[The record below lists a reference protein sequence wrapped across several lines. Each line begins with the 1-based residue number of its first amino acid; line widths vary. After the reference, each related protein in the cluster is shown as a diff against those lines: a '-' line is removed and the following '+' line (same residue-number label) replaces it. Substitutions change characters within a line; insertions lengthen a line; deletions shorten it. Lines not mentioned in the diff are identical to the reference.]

1 MDKNLSLYNTYTRK
15 KEKFEPLAAPS
26 VGMYVCGPTVYND
39 VHIGNCRTFI
49 SYDVIYRYLLHLGY
63 KVRYVR
69 NITDVGHLE
78 NDADDGEDKISKKAK
93 LDNLEPME
101 IVQKYTNGFHDV
113 LKMFNTLTPSI
124 EPTATGHLMEQIEYI
139 KKIIEEG
146 YGYVSNDSVYF
157 DVQKFSKIHDYG
169 TLSGR
174 KTEDL
179 LSNTRADLAG
189 QSEKKSPLDF
199 ALWKKADERHI
210 MQWKSPWGQGFP
222 GWHLECSVMSTK
234 YLGETFDIHGGGMD
248 LKFPHHECEIAQNVA
263 VTGKNPVKYWLH
275 ANMLTLDGEKM
286 SKSTGKFF
294 LPMEM
299 FEGNTDVFDKA
310 YSPAAVRFFMMQCHY
325 RSTLDLSSDALSSSE
340 KALKKL
346 LTAVE
351 TLKQLKV
358 SDSSDVNVSEF
369 EARCY
374 SAMNDDFNTPMVCA
388 ALFDMVKQINGA
400 KDGKLKVTAT
410 DVSSMQ
416 QLMQVFL
423 FDIMGIE
430 KEQKKDSDGN
440 DKSGELIEMLLNLRA
455 KAKADKDFTLSDQLR
470 DDLAAMN
477 IIIKDTP
484 QGTEWSIN

>member
-15 KEKFEPLAAPS
+15 KEVFKPINGPA
-26 VGMYVCGPTVYND
+26 VGMYVCGPTVYSD

-49 SYDVIYRYLLHLGY
+49 SYDVIYRYLMHLGY
-63 KVRYVR
+63 NVRYVR

-93 LDNLEPME
+93 LANLEPME
-101 IVQKYTNGFHDV
+101 IVQKYTNGFRDV
-113 LKMFNTLTPSI
+113 LKMFNTLEPSI
-124 EPTATGHLMEQIEYI
+124 EPTATGHLLEQIEYI
-139 KKIIEEG
+139 QKIIDAG

-157 DVQKFSKIHDYG
+157 DVEKFSKVNDYG

-174 KTEDL
+174 KIEDL
-179 LSNTRADLAG
+179 LSNTRSDLAG
-189 QSEKKSPLDF
+189 QSEKQSPLDF

-210 MQWKSPWGQGFP
+210 MQWNSPWGKGFP

-263 VTGKNPVKYWLH
+263 VTGNNPVKYWLH

-286 SKSTGKFF
+286 SKSSGKTF
-294 LPMEM
+294 LPMQM
-299 FEGNTDVFDKA
+299 FEGTTEVFDKA
-310 YSPAAVRFFMMQCHY
+310 YSPIAVRFFMMQCHY

-340 KALKKL
+340 KALNKML
-346 LTAVE
+346 NAMG
-351 TLKQLKV
+351 TLGQLV
-358 SDSSDVNVSEF
+358 TSDSSDINVADF
-369 EARCY
+369 ESRCY
-374 SAMNDDFNTPMVCA
+374 AAMNDDFNTPMVCA
-388 ALFDMVKQINGA
+388 SLFDMVKQINGA
-400 KDGKLKVTAT
+400 KDGKLKVTAI
-410 DVSSMQ
+410 DVDKMK

-423 FDIMGIE
+423 FDVMGIKAEE
-430 KEQKKDSDGN
+430 KQEGAGS
-440 DKSGELIEMLLNLRA
+440 DKSGELIEMLIGLRA
-455 KAKADKDFTLSDQLR
+455 KAKANKDFALSDELR
-470 DDLAAMN
+470 DNLAAMN